1 MKSNVIILVFLLII
15 NQVHLYLRGE
25 QREELI
31 FKLAEEISEENI
43 NYLYEEEDDL
53 YAEGKFQRM
62 TYNVTEI
69 LALMEKYN
77 LPQSYNIFEEG
88 IEKDVKNQGSCGCCW
103 SFSSTSALAYR
114 YNKLGQA
121 ISLSPQDGVSCY
133 LNKCDGNNLL
143 DPQLNLVKNGTLTE
157 QCFPY
162 KSSDGKTIPTCPV
175 TCEDGSEYKKY
186 YAQNAYRIINSQENF
201 NNIVIMVMDQ
211 LVTQGPV
218 ATGFNVYKDFRTFSD
233 VKENCLNKFIG

>member
-31 FKLAEEISEENI
+31 FKLADEISEENI

-53 YAEGKFQRM
+53 YTEGKFQRM
-62 TYNVTEI
+62 IYNVTEI
-69 LALMEKYN
+69 FALMEKYN

-114 YNKLGQA
+114 YKK
-121 ISLSPQDGVSCY
+121 ISTI
-133 LNKCDGNNLL
+133 K
-143 DPQLNLVKNGTLTE
+143 KN
-157 QCFPY
+157 
-162 KSSDGKTIPTCPV
+162 
-175 TCEDGSEYKKY
+175 
-186 YAQNAYRIINSQENF
+186 
-201 NNIVIMVMDQ
+201 
-211 LVTQGPV
+211 
-218 ATGFNVYKDFRTFSD
+218 
-233 VKENCLNKFIG
+233 